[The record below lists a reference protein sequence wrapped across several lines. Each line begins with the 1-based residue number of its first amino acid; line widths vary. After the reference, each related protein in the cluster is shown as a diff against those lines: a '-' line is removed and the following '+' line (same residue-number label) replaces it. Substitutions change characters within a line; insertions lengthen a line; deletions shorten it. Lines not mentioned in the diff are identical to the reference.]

1 MFWAKA
7 KEFAIVLILQQIK
20 KLLGT
25 KVPNHLV
32 WQPSGKAR
40 DCNSLTDGSIPSQAS
55 IKKGKYMVKIIF
67 EYRDTYSNWQWR
79 RQQCIMSSVE
89 ECIKV
94 YGLGVDC
101 DYRIISVEPVE
112 KQYEKY

>member
-1 MFWAKA
+1 
-7 KEFAIVLILQQIK
+7 
-20 KLLGT
+20 
-25 KVPNHLV
+25 
-32 WQPSGKAR
+32 
-40 DCNSLTDGSIPSQAS
+40 
-55 IKKGKYMVKIIF
+55 MVKIIF

-112 KQYEKY
+112 RQHMKTTTKYIGLSFSEVLLLIFIVLKLCHIINWSWWWVLAPLWIPILLVIAIGIIYVFKG

>member
-1 MFWAKA
+1 
-7 KEFAIVLILQQIK
+7 
-20 KLLGT
+20 
-25 KVPNHLV
+25 
-32 WQPSGKAR
+32 
-40 DCNSLTDGSIPSQAS
+40 
-55 IKKGKYMVKIIF
+55 MVKIIF

-112 KQYEKY
+112 RQYEKY